1 MDDLP
6 FTLDIAI
13 SVADPSWR
21 NLVSDIDAL
30 AKEAAL
36 ITLGLVSRE
45 FELVPLADGQK
56 PTVEVSIVFT
66 NDAEIQI
73 LNRDYRG
80 KDTPTNVLSFPD
92 APLSQAELQSASL
105 MNEPLLLG
113 DIVLARETLVS
124 EATAQTKDIRNHL
137 AHLLVHGVLHL
148 AGFDHM
154 TENEAEKMEH
164 LEIVILQDLN
174 ITNPYELSNQPRQET
189 PDQK

>member
-6 FTLDIAI
+6 FTVDIAI
-13 SVADPSWR
+13 SFADPSWR

-30 AKEAAL
+30 AKETVL
-36 ITLGLVSRE
+36 LTLGLVSRE
-45 FELVPLADGQK
+45 FELVPLTDGQK

-66 NDAEIQI
+66 DDAEIQI

-113 DIVLARETLVS
+113 DIVMARETLVS
-124 EATAQTKDIRNHL
+124 EAAAQSKDIRNHL
-137 AHLLVHGVLHL
+137 AHLLVHGALHL
-148 AGFDHM
+148 AGYDHM

>member
-56 PTVEVSIVFT
+56 PTVEVSVVFT